1 MADTIILEQK
11 PAHPDAK
18 GGYAITKRQRLYIFP
33 TRHGLIY
40 ACMLA
45 VMLVGAV
52 NYTNNMAYMLTFMLG
67 SLFMVCMLHTYRN
80 LRGLI
85 VSASDAKPV
94 FAGDIA
100 RFPIMFDNRTGPR
113 RSNINIDVWPAQWN
127 ARRISG
133 SGLSHTRVN
142 SGQMSRDFLPVQTI
156 TRGYLSPGRLKI
168 HSSFPLGLFQT
179 WSYLHCKSS
188 CIVYPKPQGVPGLPY
203 LTEDISQDQAGKL
216 SGTDDFTGFIHY
228 RPGDSIRNIDWK
240 IFAREQGLLV
250 KKFSGSGAQKL
261 ILHWDQT
268 AHLADI
274 ESRLSQLTLWVL
286 RAEQADLRYGLVL
299 SGVQVEINHGDTHRQ
314 RCLRQLAI
322 YGKNTP
328 H

>member
-1 MADTIILEQK
+1 MADSVILEQK
-11 PAHPDAK
+11 LSPLDAK
-18 GGYAITKRQRLYIFP
+18 GSLATSERQRLYIFP

-67 SLFMVCMLHTYRN
+67 SLFMVSMLHTYRN

-85 VSASDAKPV
+85 VTVSEAKPV

-100 RFPIMFDNRTGPR
+100 RFPVVFDNRNGPQ
-113 RSNINIDVWPAQWN
+113 RSNVYIDVWPAKWN
-127 ARRISG
+127 VRKIPG
-133 SGLSHTRVN
+133 SGLILARVMA
-142 SGQMSRDFLPVQTI
+142 GQINRDFLPVQTVN
-156 TRGYLSPGRLKI
+156 RGYLRPGRLKI

-179 WSYLHCKSS
+179 WSYLNCKSR
-188 CIVYPKPQGVPGLPY
+188 CIVYPKPQGDPRLPS
-203 LTEDISQDQAGKL
+203 LTEDPALDQAGKL
-216 SGTDDFTGFIHY
+216 AGTEDFTGFRQY

-268 AHLADI
+268 VHIPDI
-274 ESRLSQLTLWVL
+274 ESRLSQLALWVL
-286 RAEQADLRYGLVL
+286 RAEQSDLRYGLVL
-299 SGVQVEINHGDTHRQ
+299 PGVEVEINHGEPHQQ
-314 RCLRQLAI
+314 RCLRQLGI
-322 YGKNTP
+322 YGKNSP
-328 H
+328 D